1 MLARPPIRL
10 NYGCA
15 TAGRRPSCDE
25 LRRSDAERRY
35 RWTNRALDPDCLFR
49 AARSNRR
56 FVYIEPMAVKATS
69 QEHAPIL
76 GWARVRFTLGVSA
89 SFGLLL
95 SLGAE
100 APTLV
105 MVTRAIAVGL
115 AAMLAFGLFERWPRR
130 LPKWL
135 PRSVVQLIGVVL
147 AVPIVAVFAYLL
159 SAGGPPQLE
168 NGEHQSTDLG
178 KLILAG
184 VLFAPWI
191 AVGAMLKQRDAFARE
206 QALAFE
212 LERSQLER
220 NALETRLHVLQAQV
234 EPHFLFNTLANVQ
247 ALVDAGSPHASKV
260 LASLIA
266 YLRAAVPRMHDT
278 ATTLGEEAELVR
290 AYLGLMQMR
299 MPDRLHF
306 GVHVDPATHKVR
318 CPPMTLLT
326 LVENA
331 VRHGIDPSEQG
342 GRIDVDVWLRDER
355 CLARI
360 SDTGVGL
367 KATGQRLGTGL
378 TTLRERL
385 QLAFGNEAQLRLTEV
400 EPHGVC
406 AELTFPAR
414 PRAA

>member
-1 MLARPPIRL
+1 MEAQRPEDDPHAMKCDAALLNDVIGGRTARSIST
-10 NYGCA
+10 G
-15 TAGRRPSCDE
+15 S
-25 LRRSDAERRY
+25 
-35 RWTNRALDPDCLFR
+35 FR
-49 AARSNRR
+49 AARPSRR
-56 FVYIEPMAVKATS
+56 FVYIEAMAVTATV
-69 QEHAPIL
+69 QGHAPIL
-76 GWARVRFTLGVSA
+76 GWARVRFTLGISA

-100 APTLV
+100 APAFV

-115 AAMLAFGLFERWPRR
+115 AAMFAFGLLERQPRR

-147 AVPIVAVFAYLL
+147 AVPIGAVFAYLL
-159 SAGGPPQLE
+159 SAGNQPHLTD
-168 NGEHQSTDLG
+168 GEQQSTDLG

-220 NALETRLHVLQAQV
+220 NALETRLRWLQAQV

-266 YLRAAVPRMHDT
+266 YLRAAVPRMHDP
-278 ATTLGEEAELVR
+278 TTTIGEEAELVR
-290 AYLGLMQMR
+290 AYLELMQMR
-299 MPDRLHF
+299 MPDRLQF
-306 GVHVDPATHKVR
+306 GVHVDPATHTLR
-318 CPPMTLLT
+318 CPSMTLLT
-326 LVENA
+326 LVENS

-355 CLARI
+355 CLARV
-360 SDTGVGL
+360 SDTGIGL
-367 KATGQRLGTGL
+367 KTIGQGLGTGL

-406 AELTFPAR
+406 AELEFPAR
-414 PRAA
+414 SKTA